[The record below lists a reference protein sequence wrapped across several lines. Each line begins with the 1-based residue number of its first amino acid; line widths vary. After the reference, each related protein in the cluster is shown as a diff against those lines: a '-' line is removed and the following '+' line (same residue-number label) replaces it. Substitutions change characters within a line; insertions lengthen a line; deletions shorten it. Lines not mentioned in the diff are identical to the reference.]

1 MQHHA
6 PHNNPT
12 ELHAQ
17 ITADAAK
24 ATAQAQQSGPIPH
37 SEFLT
42 LEGLIEGAAEALKKA
57 LPTRFQHH
65 GKTYRLMIDIQ
76 RAQMA
81 IFDGMYADE
90 SMLVA
95 EVGTFDERGQ
105 RRP

>member
-1 MQHHA
+1 MM
-6 PHNNPT
+6 PI
-12 ELHAQ
+12 HAQ

-37 SEFLT
+37 REFLT
-42 LEGLIEGAAEALKKA
+42 LQGLIEAAAEALKKA
-57 LPTRFQHH
+57 QPTRFEHH
-65 GKTYRLMIDIQ
+65 GKTYGLLIDIQ

-81 IFDGMYADE
+81 IFDGMHSDK

>member
-1 MQHHA
+1 MHY
-6 PHNNPT
+6 HNTHTNPT

-24 ATAQAQQSGPIPH
+24 ATAQARKGGPIPH
-37 SEFLT
+37 SEFPSLAA
-42 LEGLIEGAAEALKKA
+42 LIEAAAEALKKA
-57 LPTRFQHH
+57 LPIHYEHH

-81 IFDGMYADE
+81 IFDGMDADE